1 MASGRVSATWPCAFA
16 PKIGYKPQLT
26 SRNTGLYAALHPTF
40 PMNGTNP
47 CLTLSWS
54 SSARSMNNE
63 RNTLVAAASPCRW
76 LSIVWTLIGI
86 AGAFLPPILAV
97 WSLFIGTGF
106 IAYLGMM
113 LSRFTGENFLDK
125 NNPKN
130 VFDNL
135 FFHCVAMALLV
146 YAIAIPFFRVDY
158 TSLPLTV
165 GILAGLMWVPLS
177 WIIQHWV
184 GIFHTVARTVLVT
197 AAWYLAPHHRF
208 VVIPAVIVGGVTIVI
223 LEQRWRAVS
232 RSTAATATA

>member
-1 MASGRVSATWPCAFA
+1 MPARQ
-16 PKIGYKPQLT
+16 PQSLR
-26 SRNTGLYAALHPTF
+26 SLDEQRAEY
-40 PMNGTNP
+40 
-47 CLTLSWS
+47 
-54 SSARSMNNE
+54 ARSRGLAMP
-63 RNTLVAAASPCRW
+63 LAGA
-76 LSIVWTLIGI
+76 IVWTLISI
-86 AGAFLPPILAV
+86 AGAFMPPVLVV

-106 IAYLGMM
+106 IAYFGIL

-125 NNPKN
+125 NKPKN

-165 GILAGLMWVPLS
+165 GILSGLMWVPFS

-184 GIFHTVARTVLVT
+184 GIFHAVARTILVT

-208 VVIPAVIVGGVTIVI
+208 VLIPAVIVSVYVITIGI
-223 LEQRWRAVS
+223 LEQRWRAV
-232 RSTAATATA
+232 RDAAAATV